1 MKTFS
6 SVITVEFAYNN
17 MRASTEEE
25 YIQLI
30 KDRFVTQYNI
40 ELHNSEI
47 TEINEVH

>member
-25 YIQLI
+25 YIQLL
-30 KDRFVTQYNI
+30 KNKYLAQYNI

-47 TEINEVH
+47 NEINEVQ